1 MNGRQRKFI
10 LLLSTTFLTLLV
22 FTPQAFSSPLS
33 QTKVRLHQVMQHLD
47 GLYQKSS
54 MAVERYD
61 QATAKLA
68 TVKQSITQ
76 NEQMLKIAQFNLS
89 KSKADLVAQ
98 VVTAYKER
106 QVDFLDVL
114 LSTNSFDQLVSQMD
128 VLRRVN
134 TQQAQIV
141 KSVDAYK
148 LEIADR
154 SLKLQADKKAAVA
167 LVASAAATKAAARS
181 AVDAAL
187 QLRDKYKQQINSIEA
202 AAAAA
207 AAAKARAQQALG
219 NQGLPPGVTVD
230 PGGPGHPEVVAIAQQ
245 YLGVPYVWGG
255 ASPSGFDCSGLVMYC
270 YGKIGISLPHGA
282 TDQQH
287 MSQPVSLGSL
297 MPGDLVFFGDAS
309 YSYHVGIY
317 VGGGSMI
324 AAPHTGAVVSYCS
337 ISGAWIGGRL

>member
-1 MNGRQRKFI
+1 MNGRPRKLA

-22 FTPQAFSSPLS
+22 FAPQAFSSPLS
-33 QTKVRLHQVMQHLD
+33 QTKARLHDVMQHLD
-47 GLYQKSS
+47 GLYQKSDA
-54 MAVERYD
+54 AVERYNE
-61 QATAKLA
+61 AVGKLTA
-68 TVKQSITQ
+68 VKKSITE
-76 NEQMLKIAQFNLS
+76 NEQMLKVAQFNLS
-89 KSKADLVAQ
+89 KAKEDLATQ
-98 VVTAYKER
+98 VVTTYKER

-114 LSTNSFDQLVSQMD
+114 LSTRSFDELVSQLD
-128 VLRRVN
+128 VLRRLG
-134 TQQAQIV
+134 TQQAEVV
-141 KSVDAYK
+141 KSVDTYK
-148 LEIADR
+148 QEIADR
-154 SLKLQADKKAAVA
+154 SLKLQADKQAATT
-167 LVASAAATKAAARS
+167 LVASTATAKSAAKS

-187 QLRDKYKQQINSIEA
+187 QLRDKYKQQIDQIEA
-202 AAAAA
+202 AQA
-207 AAAKARAQQALG
+207 AAAKAAAQAALANQAP
-219 NQGLPPGVTVD
+219 PPGVTID

-297 MPGDLVFFGDAS
+297 MPGDMVFFGGPS
-309 YSYHVGIY
+309 WSYHVGIY

-324 AAPHTGAVVSYCS
+324 EAPHEGAVVCYGS

>member
-1 MNGRQRKFI
+1 MNGRQRKLA
-10 LLLSTTFLTLLV
+10 LLLSTTFLTFLV

-33 QTKVRLHQVMQHLD
+33 QTKTRLHDVMQHLD

-54 MAVERYD
+54 IAVERYNE
-61 QATAKLA
+61 ATAKLA
-68 TVKQSITQ
+68 AVKQSITE

-89 KSKADLVAQ
+89 KSKADLVTE
-98 VVTAYKER
+98 VVSAYKER

-114 LSTNSFDQLVSQMD
+114 LSTRSFDQLVSQMD
-128 VLRRVN
+128 VLRRLN

-141 KSVDAYK
+141 KSVNDYK
-148 LEIADR
+148 QEITDR
-154 SLKLQADKKAAVA
+154 SLKLQADKKAAVT
-167 LVASAAATKAAARS
+167 LVASATAAKSAARS

-187 QLRDKYKQQINSIEA
+187 QLRDKYKQQINRIEA
-202 AAAAA
+202 AQA
-207 AAAKARAQQALG
+207 AAAKAAAQAAMGTQAP
-219 NQGLPPGVTVD
+219 PPGVTVD

-297 MPGDLVFFGDAS
+297 MPGDMVFFGGPS

-324 AAPHTGAVVSYCS
+324 EAPHTGANVCYGS